1 MIEQLNTKNSSVVNI
16 IQMIGATGYE
26 NKNYDGPLLAQYLSQ
41 KLNSQC
47 LMIHAPL
54 VVGNKE
60 IAKSL
65 MNDNTI
71 KNILK
76 KISNLDIAFVGIG
89 CVELKNNSLYKTGY
103 ISEEELNK
111 IKNEG
116 AIGDICA
123 HYYDINGKELD
134 IDINNRVIGAKLS
147 DLKKIK
153 NVVGVA
159 SGLVKSK
166 AVYSALMGKY
176 LNTIIIDSELA
187 KSLLNL

>member
-1 MIEQLNTKNSSVVNI
+1 M
-16 IQMIGATGYE
+16 
-26 NKNYDGPLLAQYLSQ
+26 
-41 KLNSQC
+41 
-47 LMIHAPL
+47 
-54 VVGNKE
+54 E
-60 IAKSL
+60 IFVS
-65 MNDNTI
+65 
-71 KNILK
+71 
-76 KISNLDIAFVGIG
+76 ISNVYSSKF
-89 CVELKNNSLYKTGY
+89 E
-103 ISEEELNK
+103 
-111 IKNEG
+111 
-116 AIGDICA
+116 
-123 HYYDINGKELD
+123 KELD